1 MSRYAPL
8 EEYLSS
14 RTESEVPM
22 TFEEIERVIHAKL
35 PPAARKWR
43 AWWANNESSGAITK
57 WWKRAGFISTRVD
70 MEAGRLVFR
79 RVADRSP
86 ARQDPVEA
94 PALVAEA
101 APAYSMGG
109 RHPLRGALKGLV
121 RVVPGTDLT
130 EPADPDWGTA

>member
-1 MSRYAPL
+1 
-8 EEYLSS
+8 
-14 RTESEVPM
+14 M

-86 ARQDPVEA
+86 AQDPVET
-94 PALVAEA
+94 PALVAEV

-121 RVVPGTDLT
+121 RVVPDTDLT
-130 EPADPDWGTA
+130 EPADPDWGAA